1 MQLYYLY
8 ATIDPVAAIA
18 LNHTGIVAPA
28 ATVIFGVKVVG
39 ATGVVTDPNLIAS
52 TTVACVATNPL

>member
-18 LNHTGIVAPA
+18 LNLTGMLVPA
-28 ATVIFGVKVVG
+28 ATVIFGFNVVG
-39 ATGVVTDPNLIAS
+39 DTGVVTDPNPTAS